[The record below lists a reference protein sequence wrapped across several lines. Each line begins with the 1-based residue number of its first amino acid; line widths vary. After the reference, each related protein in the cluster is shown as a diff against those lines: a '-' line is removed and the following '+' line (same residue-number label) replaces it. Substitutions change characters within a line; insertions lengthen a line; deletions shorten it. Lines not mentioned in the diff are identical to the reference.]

1 VAARR
6 LFKTLVYLSLL
17 IHGGFSMSRRLTVL
31 LAALAFATPLSLL
44 APTVA
49 EAQSVAA
56 KILEKARGQAREI
69 EELRKILNGPD
80 QNMRLATFD
89 AMVKSGDETLKQI
102 AYETGLMSADSVM
115 RAMAFKAV
123 VMNLDNLHLTLTP
136 DTTAPKK
143 VQEASASWLERFG
156 NGYVVPMK
164 KKEIE
169 AGTFEYGGLE
179 GQVSGLELVFKRGNS
194 DNGSLTLTDD
204 NALAGTARLGGNTQF
219 KATARL
225 R

>member
-1 VAARR
+1 MPRR
-6 LFKTLVYLSLL
+6 LN
-17 IHGGFSMSRRLTVL
+17 VL
-31 LAALAFATPLSLL
+31 LAALALAMPLTLL
-44 APTVA
+44 SPSAA
-49 EAQSVAA
+49 EAQSAAA

-123 VMNLDNLHLTLTP
+123 VMSLDNLHLTLTP
-136 DTTAPKK
+136 DTTVPKQI
-143 VQEASASWLERFG
+143 QESSATRIARQG
-156 NGYVVPMK
+156 NSFVVPIK
-164 KKEIE
+164 QKDVA
-169 AGTFEYGGLE
+169 AGTFKSPLLE
-179 GQVSGLELVFKRGNS
+179 GQVSGLEFMFSGTGDS
-194 DNGSLTLTDD
+194 GSLTLTDD
-204 NALAGTARLGGNTQF
+204 NTLAGVVRLDHRTQF